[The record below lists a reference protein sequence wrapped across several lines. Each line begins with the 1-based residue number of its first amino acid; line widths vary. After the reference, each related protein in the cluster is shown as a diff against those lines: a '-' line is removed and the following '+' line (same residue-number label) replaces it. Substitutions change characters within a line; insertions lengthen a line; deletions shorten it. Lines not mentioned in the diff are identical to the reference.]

1 MNDMKEIKI
10 IKSGHL
16 KYDKLK
22 SISILRHELTAFG
35 FNYPIKEV
43 RDILELILNNLF
55 TEPFDRKFQHCVDSV
70 FFDNIYENISENN
83 LYDNDCCFP
92 ENYIMP
98 TAP

>member
-1 MNDMKEIKI
+1 MKNRDLEDLLSTDVLERICNSKNIKPTLI
-10 IKSGHL
+10 L
-16 KYDKLK
+16 KFAHKK
-22 SISILRHELTAFG
+22 
-35 FNYPIKEV
+35 KEV